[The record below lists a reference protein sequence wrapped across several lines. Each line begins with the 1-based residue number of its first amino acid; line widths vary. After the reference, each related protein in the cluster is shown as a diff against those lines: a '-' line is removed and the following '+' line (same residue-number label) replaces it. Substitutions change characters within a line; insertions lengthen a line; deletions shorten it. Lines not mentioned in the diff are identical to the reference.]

1 MKYLT
6 LLFAFLP
13 VFAFSQQE
21 CQLIRETDPYTKQK
35 TISTGFID
43 LQGAS
48 LTIDASKPEID
59 LLFTLKGLD
68 KCFTDASTA
77 AIFFEGTKTRQTQ
90 RNNGSMNCEGL
101 FHFIFRNG
109 TTAPLLLRKM
119 ATQKIQ
125 KIVFTGND
133 KLETVVTLDADQQLA
148 VMTLTAC
155 IIKEAPTLLQ

>member
-6 LLFAFLP
+6 LLFALLP

-35 TISTGFID
+35 TISTGFIA

-68 KCFTDASTA
+68 KCFTDASNA
-77 AIFFEGTKTRQTQ
+77 AIFFEGTKT
-90 RNNGSMNCEGL
+90 S
-101 FHFIFRNG
+101 
-109 TTAPLLLRKM
+109 RK
-119 ATQKIQ
+119 
-125 KIVFTGND
+125 GWH
-133 KLETVVTLDADQQLA
+133 
-148 VMTLTAC
+148 
-155 IIKEAPTLLQ
+155 